1 MDEQLEN
8 CLRGRNV
15 VNARTNLRIVVAA
28 IIAVILG
35 AKLSRT
41 IEPGVRVENVT
52 LAKGMTMLL
61 LFVAAALV
69 AGWH

>member
-1 MDEQLEN
+1 MS
-8 CLRGRNV
+8 RNWII
-15 VNARTNLRIVVAA
+15 AVVAA
-28 IIAVILG
+28 VGFVTGVA
-35 AKLSRT
+35 LSHR

-61 LFVAAALV
+61 SFVAAALV